1 MQIVVIS
8 PVLDVVLADQIHG
21 ADQLHALEIRAVQLR
36 HHGLHLSAVQHPH
49 EDRLDNIIVMV
60 SQSDLIA
67 PQLLCMAIQIASA
80 HSGTQIAGGIL
91 DIIHRIKYLGFKNR
105 NGNIH
110 QLRIVLDDLAVRLT
124 VTGIH
129 HQKYQFKG
137 ELVVTLQL
145 LEQLCHQHGILT
157 TRDTYGDLVVLLDH
171 VILIDSFGKSGKQ
184 DFMEFFADAFF
195 NLPCPL
201 VFFFSGLFLLHQ
213 VQKPPGIAAL

>member
-1 MQIVVIS
+1 MQIIIIT
-8 PVLDVVLADQIHG
+8 PCLDIILADQIQR
-21 ADQLHALEIRAVQLR
+21 ADQLHAFKICAVQLW

-91 DIIHRIKYLGFKNR
+91 DIIHRIKYLGFKDR

-129 HQKYQFKG
+129 H
-137 ELVVTLQL
+137 
-145 LEQLCHQHGILT
+145 
-157 TRDTYGDLVVLLDH
+157 
-171 VILIDSFGKSGKQ
+171 
-184 DFMEFFADAFF
+184 
-195 NLPCPL
+195 
-201 VFFFSGLFLLHQ
+201 
-213 VQKPPGIAAL
+213 